1 MHVMWP
7 PSESIQRV
15 GRDYLLSILF
25 WLTTSLLVIW
35 QQHALIRVE
44 NLHLSLRDVVV
55 FEMAR

>member
-1 MHVMWP
+1 MWP
-7 PSESIQRV
+7 PSETIRRV
-15 GRDYLLSILF
+15 GRDYLLSILI